1 MANVAEHRVNMPAY
15 PVAGK
20 AASAPEMGL
29 NRFVRF
35 VTLMERLGNALGT
48 LAFTWA
54 TVVLLG
60 GYPTVLRPAKDFWCA
75 ATIVF
80 LEALRM
86 FSRSNRMD
94 YQLFF
99 RTRGAFKSLSWN
111 GHISL
116 ICFFNV
122 FMGILLIWGTATIIV
137 IVTLSVMGLLVIG
150 SILCPEAAIPPML
163 RGMISLWS
171 PMVAILLLCPIIWY
185 SYKLKERHDSLAK
198 CIVYLVLFVT
208 VLLFT
213 ISRLRFPRIIK
224 LADWVLGNKIAF
236 WQRIVLN
243 LCMFAATV
251 MSVFNYNGVDI
262 YALII
267 KDILVLVITSFG
279 NLQIPAAVFRIG
291 LALWRLIVIQTD
303 YNDQKNHENTENL
316 LSSLYIFYA
325 MVLGQGIIYIVAG
338 IFEIFSFILR
348 RSLICHAG
356 FGGPSGVKYVN
367 LYYAYAF
374 DRCMEGA
381 VLGPK
386 KTSLIIFAMDSLKS
400 NSPKMQLYGLKML
413 HSFLKKEP
421 LRTMAILEL
430 TTYTKTV
437 TFLINMLDWTSE
449 GAKDIRSFAAK
460 IMAEL
465 AENLRVV
472 PIPGAMQLIASLL
485 DTVQG
490 HNIKNPLLDTGSL
503 ETKHNNLIQ
512 QVGRNELPSPMLKWL
527 KQMALYCLIPRE
539 EPTNMDEQNTHILR
553 CWRKITKH
561 WSVPEKEPS
570 TDHDLLPVQGMLIL
584 ERLATFDLEN
594 CIEISRA
601 TGLISKIVEF
611 TSNRTDMKNIDETH
625 ETLLKRSSLRLLAR
639 LASTNGKFGVTLRQ
653 KITEHLFLWSNLAEI
668 LDNRGSSQELRELTA
683 ELVRNLAMDG
693 NVNNEI
699 RHIPMIISR
708 LMHAFLSKDTSA
720 SADSDQLLRMNA
732 GQALALLAKDSVN
745 NCLVM
750 LAEPGYVFIK
760 ELTIMIHSGRYR
772 YIASSLLQSMCVHAQ
787 SELGNLDLKEISY
800 ITREVLEGIMDAEGT
815 ELEVLAGLSSQICNV
830 IPDDFARELE
840 HGQIKERFIK
850 RLVNALNSNMIP
862 TCHSPG
868 IRRVIVEHV
877 IYMMECNPGNA
888 NCFNKYWMLEALLV
902 VERTTSRAE
911 NYRFFSGDAGLMEH
925 SVPLSALVARA
936 KELMVRG

>member
-1 MANVAEHRVNMPAY
+1 MANVAEHRVNMPAC
-15 PVAGK
+15 PAAGK
-20 AASAPEMGL
+20 AVSPPEMRL

-60 GYPTVLRPAKDFWCA
+60 GYPAVLCPDHDFWCA

-99 RTRGAFKSLSWN
+99 RTRGAFRSLGWN
-111 GHISL
+111 GHIWF
-116 ICFFNV
+116 ICFVNGV
-122 FMGILLIWGTATIIV
+122 IWANDEMGV
-137 IVTLSVMGLLVIG
+137 IATLSLVGLLVIG

-163 RGMISLWS
+163 RRTISLWS
-171 PMVAILLLCPIIWY
+171 PMVAILLLCPSVWS
-185 SYKLKERHDSLAK
+185 SYKFKEEYFIFQRHRSVG
-198 CIVYLVLFVT
+198 IVHLILFVV
-208 VLLFT
+208 VLLLT
-213 ISRLRFPRIIK
+213 ISRLRFPSIIK
-224 LADWVLGNKIAF
+224 LADWVLGSKIAF
-236 WQRIVLN
+236 WQPVILN

-251 MSVFNYNGVDI
+251 MSVFNFNRSISTLVMWDI
-262 YALII
+262 I
-267 KDILVLVITSFG
+267 VLVVTTFG
-279 NLQIPAAVFRIG
+279 NLQIPAAVFRIR
-291 LALWRLIVIQTD
+291 LALWRLTDMQKD
-303 YNDQKNHENTENL
+303 YNDQKTNEDMKNL
-316 LSSLYIFYA
+316 LSSLYIFYV
-325 MVLGQGIIYIVAG
+325 MVLGQGILYIVAG
-338 IFEIFSFILR
+338 IFDIFSFILR
-348 RSLICHAG
+348 RSLIRRAG

-381 VLGPK
+381 MLGPK

-413 HSFLKKEP
+413 HIFLKKEP

-430 TTYTKTV
+430 TTYTQTV
-437 TFLINMLDWTSE
+437 ACLIHMLGWTSE
-449 GAKDIRSFAAK
+449 GATDIRSFAAK

-485 DTVQG
+485 DTVEG
-490 HNIKNPLLDTGSL
+490 HSIKNPLLDTGSP
-503 ETKHNNLIQ
+503 ETKQDRMIQ
-512 QVGRNELPSPMLKWL
+512 HVGRNELTSPVLKWL

-539 EPTNMDEQNTHILR
+539 EPTNMDEQNSHILR
-553 CWRKITKH
+553 CWRKIAKH
-561 WSVPEKEPS
+561 WSVPEEEPS
-570 TDHDLLPVQGMLIL
+570 IDQDLLPVQGMLIL

-594 CIEISRA
+594 CVEISRA

-625 ETLLKRSSLRLLAR
+625 ETLLKRSSLKLLAR
-639 LASTNGKFGVTLRQ
+639 LAGTKGKFGVTLRQ

-683 ELVRNLAMDG
+683 ELVRNFAMDG

-699 RHIPMIISR
+699 GHIPIIISR
-708 LMHAFLSKDTSA
+708 LMHAFLSEGASS

-732 GQALALLAKDSVN
+732 GQALALLAMGSVN

-750 LAEPGYVFIK
+750 LAEAGSVFIK

-772 YIASSLLQSMCVHAQ
+772 YIASSLLQNMCVHAQ
-787 SELGNLDLKEISY
+787 PEIGNSDLKEISY
-800 ITREVLEGIMDAEGT
+800 ITREVLEGIMDAEGA
-815 ELEVLAGLSSQICNV
+815 ELEVLVGLSSQICNA
-830 IPDDFARELE
+830 IPGDFAQELE

-862 TCHSPG
+862 TSHSPG

-888 NCFNKYWMLEALLV
+888 NCFNKYWMMEALLM

-911 NYRFFSGDAGLMEH
+911 NYRFFSGDTGLMEH
-925 SVPLSALVARA
+925 SIPLSALVARA
-936 KELMVRG
+936 KELMGRG